1 MDNTLRQRYKWFKT
15 ATNSIYHSV
24 AIGVSAET
32 AASRLDIDTDL
43 PIVGVRLGLPFA
55 VSVLSVYLP
64 NGKLPDLQNRLQDV
78 LQQVPEPV
86 IIVGDVNG
94 HHRAWGGSK
103 NNIRGNC
110 VMEFA
115 CANDLVILN
124 DGSPTFQRGTTETVI
139 DIALASSS
147 ISARLLWHAVEDPHG
162 SDHSPII
169 ITLNN
174 SSPPETTRRPRWLY
188 EKADWAAF
196 QAAVEEEI
204 GTGTHTSM
212 EEITSAIILAAGQ
225 TIPKTSP
232 KPGKRALHWWDETTK
247 AAVKFRRKT
256 LRAFKRAK
264 DRLPPDHPDIALANE
279 NYKNARNAC
288 RQEIR
293 EAKEKSWKEF
303 LDSINDQQSSAE
315 LWQKINGLQG
325 KRRVKG
331 MCLTVNGQPTRDPQ
345 IIAETLAGYFYG
357 LSSIENYPIPFLK
370 AHPSPRTAVARFAV
384 PPDRG
389 QNFNLPFRL
398 PELEFALSKAKG
410 KSSGPDELGYPMLR
424 NLPPSCKRSLLQ
436 AVNDIWASGALPA
449 EWKHSLVV
457 PIPKG
462 TGPANKASSY
472 RPIALTSCASKI
484 MEKMV
489 NRRLVEH
496 LETNGHLDHRQH
508 AFRAGR
514 GTGTFLAEL
523 GQTLDDALDSN
534 QHIELISL
542 DLAKAYNRAWTPDVL
557 ERLARWG
564 ITGNLLQFLK
574 DFLVGRTF
582 QVIVGNNRS
591 SPHDEETGV
600 PQGSVIAVTIFLV
613 AMSGIY
619 QTIPRGVFL
628 KVYADDITLIVVGM
642 HPKAIRR
649 KAQAATT
656 AVGKWAAKAGFDISA
671 AKSGR
676 LHICAENHQ
685 PPRKPITLNQETI
698 PTKKTLKTLGVT
710 LDRHLTLQAH
720 FDQVKKSCKSRL
732 NLLRSISGKR
742 TRSDRATHLRVADA
756 IIGSRITYGIELTC
770 RAQDRLIRT
779 LAPIHNRAIRTIS
792 GLLPSTPADAAC
804 AEAGVLPFRHKVA
817 LTTCD
822 RAIGFLEKTRENGQ
836 GCFLAEQA
844 NLALQTAAN
853 ATLPPVAGLHR
864 LGPRSWSAR
873 APEVDNTIKK
883 RFRRQAQPQQVQA
896 HFHER
901 IRKRYH
907 NWAIRYSDG
916 SKVGERVGV
925 GVHGTEPE
933 QHHRLPAECSVF
945 SAEAAGIFQAI
956 TAPRDRPVLVV
967 TDSQSAI
974 SAIESPKAKHPFIQG
989 VQAELDSAEH
999 LTALMWIPGHCG
1011 IRGNERADEL
1021 AGIGRNSPLLTP
1033 KTPADDVK
1041 KWVRD
1046 TIWRSWSDEWRRDRI
1061 LFLRKSKPSTGPGED
1076 LPNRREQTV
1085 LSRLRTGHTRVSH
1098 SMTTNSSGFHRQ
1110 CEICVTPN
1118 TVEHFLCTCPVYE
1131 ALRQTH
1137 QVTDVPRSLAND
1149 KVNERQVINYL
1160 KEAGLFDNI

>member
-1 MDNTLRQRYKWFKT
+1 M
-15 ATNSIYHSV
+15 A
-24 AIGVSAET
+24 
-32 AASRLDIDTDL
+32 
-43 PIVGVRLGLPFA
+43 
-55 VSVLSVYLP
+55 
-64 NGKLPDLQNRLQDV
+64 
-78 LQQVPEPV
+78 
-86 IIVGDVNG
+86 
-94 HHRAWGGSK
+94 
-103 NNIRGNC
+103 
-110 VMEFA
+110 
-115 CANDLVILN
+115 
-124 DGSPTFQRGTTETVI
+124 
-139 DIALASSS
+139 
-147 ISARLLWHAVEDPHG
+147 
-162 SDHSPII
+162 
-169 ITLNN
+169 
-174 SSPPETTRRPRWLY
+174 
-188 EKADWAAF
+188 
-196 QAAVEEEI
+196 
-204 GTGTHTSM
+204 
-212 EEITSAIILAAGQ
+212 
-225 TIPKTSP
+225 
-232 KPGKRALHWWDETTK
+232 
-247 AAVKFRRKT
+247 
-256 LRAFKRAK
+256 
-264 DRLPPDHPDIALANE
+264 
-279 NYKNARNAC
+279 
-288 RQEIR
+288 
-293 EAKEKSWKEF
+293 
-303 LDSINDQQSSAE
+303 
-315 LWQKINGLQG
+315 
-325 KRRVKG
+325 
-331 MCLTVNGQPTRDPQ
+331 
-345 IIAETLAGYFYG
+345 
-357 LSSIENYPIPFLK
+357 
-370 AHPSPRTAVARFAV
+370 
-384 PPDRG
+384 
-389 QNFNLPFRL
+389 
-398 PELEFALSKAKG
+398 
-410 KSSGPDELGYPMLR
+410 
-424 NLPPSCKRSLLQ
+424 
-436 AVNDIWASGALPA
+436 
-449 EWKHSLVV
+449 
-457 PIPKG
+457 
-462 TGPANKASSY
+462 
-472 RPIALTSCASKI
+472 
-484 MEKMV
+484 
-489 NRRLVEH
+489 
-496 LETNGHLDHRQH
+496 
-508 AFRAGR
+508 
-514 GTGTFLAEL
+514 
-523 GQTLDDALDSN
+523 
-534 QHIELISL
+534 
-542 DLAKAYNRAWTPDVL
+542 PDVL
-557 ERLARWG
+557 DRLARWG

-600 PQGSVIAVTIFLV
+600 PQGSVIAVTNFLV

-628 KVYADDITLIVVGM
+628 KVYADDITLIVIGM

-649 KAQAATT
+649 KAQAANT
-656 AVGKWAAKAGFDISA
+656 AFGKWAAKAGLDISA
-671 AKSGR
+671 AKFGR

-685 PPRKPITLNQETI
+685 PPRKPITLNQEAI

-732 NLLRSISGKR
+732 NLLRSISSKR
-742 TRSDRATHLRVADA
+742 TWRDRATHLRVANA

-792 GLLPSTPADAAC
+792 GLLPSSPAGAAC

-817 LTTCD
+817 LTTCN
-822 RAIGFLEKTRENGQ
+822 RAI
-836 GCFLAEQA
+836 A

-873 APEVDNTIKK
+873 VPEVDNTIKK

-933 QHHRLPAECSVF
+933 QQHRLPAECSVF

-1041 KWVRD
+1041 
-1046 TIWRSWSDEWRRDRI
+1046 
-1061 LFLRKSKPSTGPGED
+1061 
-1076 LPNRREQTV
+1076 N
-1085 LSRLRTGHTRVSH
+1085 
-1098 SMTTNSSGFHRQ
+1098 SGFHRQ

-1118 TVEHFLCTCPVYE
+1118 TVEHFLCTIPVYE

-1137 QVTDVPRSLAND
+1137 QVTDVPGSLAND